1 MIFGKKR
8 EIEQADKIMEYLG
21 QIEGYIRRDRND
33 FTVSENIKLTPAM
46 KKIYDKIEHIGKLLQ
61 EKSRED
67 QGVNGEMLLVLEK
80 ISDGN
85 LGDRVKLHTSD
96 PYIQYVANSLNNL
109 SDKLQKDFNDMI
121 AVLREYE
128 RGIYKKS
135 LDESRMRDGEIRQL
149 IKGINSLK
157 DAITVMLGEN
167 FRHGIELERASE
179 TLIDKMYHI
188 LEASGEQTKI
198 LKSASE
204 EISLITQKARQ
215 STENT
220 QKMQQSSLKV
230 KDSAAQGLDY
240 TSKTVQAMD
249 EINEA
254 TIAIN
259 EAIEVIDQIAFQTNI
274 LSLNAAVEAATAGDA
289 GKGFAVVASE
299 VRSLA
304 ARSTEAAKTI
314 KDLVVKAT
322 DKANEGKEI
331 SAHMIEGYK
340 ELSGDIDET
349 ITLIEDT
356 TQSVQEQVQSINSL
370 EKTLNTL
377 SRHTEDYITI
387 AHTANEVSVN
397 VSEISKTISKNVN
410 ITEFE
415 GKELILREQQRLEE
429 DEREADYV

>member
-1 MIFGKKR
+1 MLFGKRNLK
-8 EIEQADKIMEYLG
+8 EQTEKIMEYLG
-21 QIEGYIRRDRND
+21 EIEGYIRRDRNS
-33 FTVSENIKLTPAM
+33 FSENEDIRFTPELQ
-46 KKIYDKIEHIGKLLQ
+46 KVYEKIVHIGTLLQ
-61 EKSRED
+61 EKRQED

-85 LGDRVKLHTSD
+85 LQDRVRQKTSD
-96 PYIQYVANSLNNL
+96 PYIQYVATSLNNL

-121 AVLREYE
+121 AVLKEYE

-135 LDESRMRDGEIRQL
+135 LDESRMRDGEIKEL

-157 DAITVMLGEN
+157 NAITVMLREN

-188 LEASGEQTKI
+188 LEASGEQTKM
-198 LKSASE
+198 LKNASE
-204 EISLITQKARQ
+204 EIALITQKAKQ
-215 STENT
+215 SSENT
-220 QKMQQSSLKV
+220 TKMQESSLKV
-230 KDSAAQGLDY
+230 KDSVAEGLEY
-240 TSKTVQAMD
+240 TSKTVHAMD

-254 TIAIN
+254 TNAIN

-299 VRSLA
+299 VRNLA

-314 KDLVVKAT
+314 KDLVAKAT
-322 DKANEGKEI
+322 EKANEGKEI
-331 SAHMIEGYK
+331 SDHMINGYK
-340 ELSGDIDET
+340 ELSSNIDGT

-356 TQSVQEQVQSINSL
+356 TKSVQEQVSSINTL
-370 EKTLNTL
+370 KKTLDLLNQ
-377 SRHTEDYITI
+377 RTEDYITI

-415 GKELILREQQRLEE
+415 GKEEILREQQEKIEAEE
-429 DEREADYV
+429 AEHV